1 MQFNNKILATIFFVL
16 LGIWLLKNVV
26 FTGSSDRS
34 FRSTLIQVD
43 TSLVDQVIFM
53 PKGIDSTSIELK
65 RVGSGWKAIKGG
77 VEVDAVKNRVQSVL
91 GQLTDIPTKRLISK
105 SSDRHG
111 DYEVTDKAGKIV
123 ELYSKG
129 KLIDKV
135 IFGRFNFNQNTREA
149 TSYARLGDE
158 DDIYSVD
165 GFMSMSFD
173 VDFNS
178 FRDRQL
184 LNVNQADVKGLSL
197 NNETGSI
204 AFTMPSQGN
213 WLMNASTPLD
223 SSQMATYLSGLSNVS
238 GNEFKDDFT
247 PQSQPVKSL
256 EITAD
261 NAIGNL
267 RIDCFT
273 GSNGFI
279 IKSSS
284 NPGFFA
290 SDSSGIY
297 QKIFGDLENIVP
309 GNPN

>member
-34 FRSTLIQVD
+34 FRSTLMQVD
-43 TSLVDQVIFM
+43 TSTVDLLIFM
-53 PKGIDSTSIELK
+53 PKGIDSTSIELN
-65 RVGSGWKAIKGG
+65 RAGSGWKATKGNI
-77 VEVDAVKNRVQSVL
+77 EVDAVADRVQSIL

-105 SSDRHG
+105 SSERHA
-111 DYEVTDKAGKIV
+111 DYEVTENVGKII

-129 KLIDKV
+129 KLIEKV

-184 LNVNQADVKGLSL
+184 LNVNQADVKALSII
-197 NNETGSI
+197 NEMGSMV
-204 AFTMPSQGN
+204 FSMPSQGN
-213 WLMNASTPLD
+213 WLVNATTPID

-238 GNEFKDDFT
+238 GNEFNDGFT
-247 PQSQPVKSL
+247 PQSQPIKSL

-261 NAIGNL
+261 NSIGNL
-267 RIDCFT
+267 RIDCFN
-273 GSNGFI
+273 GGNGFI

-284 NPGFFA
+284 NPGFFV
-290 SDSSGIY
+290 SDS
-297 QKIFGDLENIVP
+297 
-309 GNPN
+309 